1 MTQILQLAHLI
12 EQHRMPQMQVRCC
25 GIKTCFNPQRAARNK
40 SLYELLL
47 YQQLVTTPLD
57 NLQLV

>member
-1 MTQILQLAHLI
+1 
-12 EQHRMPQMQVRCC
+12 MPQMQVRCC

>member
-25 GIKTCFNPQRAARNK
+25 GIKTCFNPQRAARSK